1 MVLVKSLFYN
11 HVVYKKIWLR
21 HEAESFTKK
30 FIKLLLMMR
39 DITALLECRV
49 FYRKFLLK
57 TNLGRLQVPVIG
69 LCYRYLSVM
78 VIIILV
84 L

>member
-11 HVVYKKIWLR
+11 HVVNKKIWLR

-39 DITALLECRV
+39 EILQLYWNAEC
-49 FYRKFLLK
+49 F
-57 TNLGRLQVPVIG
+57 TESS
-69 LCYRYLSVM
+69 C
-78 VIIILV
+78 
-84 L
+84 

>member
-11 HVVYKKIWLR
+11 HVVNKKIWLR
-21 HEAESFTKK
+21 HKAESFTKK
-30 FIKLLLMMR
+30 FIKLLLMVR
-39 DITALLECRV
+39 EILQLYWNAV

-69 LCYRYLSVM
+69 PCYRYLSVM